1 MQSEPEQVKQET
13 TEGKAD
19 TEKRAWFLFG
29 LGLLFYLL
37 TRFVGLDRFPI
48 YFFSDEAIQT
58 MSAVDLIGRGFKDV
72 DGSLFPIY
80 FQNGSQYN
88 LSLSVWLQVLI
99 AWLPR
104 SVWLTRGLP
113 ALISLVFPLS
123 AGLWAKDFFKA
134 KFWWLMPLVVAV
146 IPAWFLHSRT
156 AFETSL
162 GASFFSLFLFF
173 YLKYRLQKREFLYLA
188 LLFGAFSF
196 YSYSPLQ
203 LVVVCV
209 SLVLLLVD
217 WKYHFKQK
225 KYLLLGLGFLI
236 LLAAPYV
243 YFQISHQQALSHHL
257 SLLNSYWVSR
267 LPLWKKISLYLG
279 QWLQGLNPLYWFF
292 ENTTDLVR
300 HQMKNLGHLPW
311 FFLPFFL
318 LGFWQSLR
326 NFKKAEYRSVLIAWL
341 LGPVGAAIAG
351 ISITRVLVMVIPF
364 SLMIFL
370 GLEAAI
376 SFFDKK
382 LRLRPILIWVA
393 SLSLVLF
400 GSWMTW
406 YALTS
411 GPLWYPDYSLY
422 GMQWGGQQL
431 SEKIVKFQETHPES
445 RLKLS
450 PKWANN
456 TDVIMRYFLGDPL
469 PLEIGTLEEYDL
481 YPLQLD
487 DDLVFIMGPDELQW
501 TRENPKFAQLE
512 LLDSLNWPDGRVG
525 FSFLRLAYSE
535 EAEAIFALEMEQRRQ
550 PDQTEFDLNGQR
562 VSITHSKLDLGSLAH
577 IFDGSSGTLARTLE
591 ANPLIIT
598 IDFPQPVS
606 LQKVTVLV
614 GSPPTRLTV
623 TVIEEDSG
631 QASSLTVTVS
641 GSDRVH
647 PLSVAFDSPRLISRL
662 TVSVESLY
670 EDPPTH
676 VHLWELILE

>member
-134 KFWWLMPLVVAV
+134 KFWWLMPLVVAAV
-146 IPAWFLHSRT
+146 PAWFLHSRT

-351 ISITRVLVMVIPF
+351 ISITRVLVMVIP
-364 SLMIFL
+364 
-370 GLEAAI
+370 
-376 SFFDKK
+376 
-382 LRLRPILIWVA
+382 
-393 SLSLVLF
+393 
-400 GSWMTW
+400 
-406 YALTS
+406 
-411 GPLWYPDYSLY
+411 
-422 GMQWGGQQL
+422 
-431 SEKIVKFQETHPES
+431 
-445 RLKLS
+445 
-450 PKWANN
+450 
-456 TDVIMRYFLGDPL
+456 
-469 PLEIGTLEEYDL
+469 
-481 YPLQLD
+481 
-487 DDLVFIMGPDELQW
+487 
-501 TRENPKFAQLE
+501 
-512 LLDSLNWPDGRVG
+512 
-525 FSFLRLAYSE
+525 
-535 EAEAIFALEMEQRRQ
+535 
-550 PDQTEFDLNGQR
+550 
-562 VSITHSKLDLGSLAH
+562 
-577 IFDGSSGTLARTLE
+577 
-591 ANPLIIT
+591 
-598 IDFPQPVS
+598 
-606 LQKVTVLV
+606 
-614 GSPPTRLTV
+614 
-623 TVIEEDSG
+623 
-631 QASSLTVTVS
+631 
-641 GSDRVH
+641 
-647 PLSVAFDSPRLISRL
+647 
-662 TVSVESLY
+662 
-670 EDPPTH
+670 
-676 VHLWELILE
+676 